1 MSRSPV
7 HAVITDL
14 DNTLYDWFEY
24 WYQSFRAMLDALVSE
39 SGIDEATLLPQ
50 IKAIHEKAGTSEYS
64 YLIQSIPA
72 LQQKHPGED
81 LGKLYD
87 NAVHAYRSKR
97 KETLKLY
104 PGVLH
109 TLQTLR
115 KQNIIT
121 VGYTD
126 SLAFHTSERVRRLGL
141 DGLLTHIYSP
151 PDHELPE
158 GITKEQLRQFDA
170 DFYAL
175 KKTIHR
181 HTPPSKSKPN
191 PEILR
196 QIMNE
201 IGVDPSHCIYIGDNL
216 FKDVTMAQSAG
227 VVDVY
232 ASYGTSHRGEE
243 KYDLLKKVT
252 HWPEEHVKAEREH
265 VFPTLTLKHS
275 FSEVLDWFNFGTPA
289 HLGQRVEIWK
299 TIVGVQKHF
308 NELELRIRKF
318 AILALGAIVSGA
330 GLAYNTHSKIGV
342 FWSEVPLASVLLF
355 VGVLA
360 WLSFWYMDRHW
371 YHRLLLGAVRQ
382 GMKIE
387 SELGPFLP
395 EITLTDAIKRESPH
409 SLLGCQIRSH
419 HRLDFF
425 YSFIACLLLVSGIA
439 LIDLR
444 AAILAFGTGV
454 ALFFAYL
461 ILFTE
466 PAKS

>member
-1 MSRSPV
+1 MSRPPV
-7 HAVITDL
+7 RAVITDL
-14 DNTLYDWFEY
+14 DNTLYDWFEC
-24 WYQSFRAMLDALVSE
+24 WYQSFRAMLDVLVAE
-39 SGIDEATLLPQ
+39 SGIDEETLLPQ
-50 IKAIHEKAGTSEYS
+50 IKAIHQKAGTSEYS

-72 LQQKHPGED
+72 LQEKHPGEN
-81 LGKLYD
+81 LAKLYD

-97 KETLKLY
+97 KESLKLY

-141 DGLLTHIYSP
+141 DGLITHLYSP

-158 GITKEQLRQFDA
+158 GVTKEQLRQYEA

-175 KKTIHR
+175 KRTIHR
-181 HTPPSKSKPN
+181 HTPPKKSKPN

-196 QIMNE
+196 QIMHE
-201 IGVDPSHCIYIGDNL
+201 IGVDPAHCIYIGDNL
-216 FKDVTMAQSAG
+216 FKDVSMAQAAG

-232 ASYGTSHRGEE
+232 ASYGTGHREE
-243 KYDLLKKVT
+243 EEYELLKKVT
-252 HWPEEHVKAEREH
+252 HWPEAHVKAEKEQ

-275 FSEVLDWFNFGTPA
+275 FSEILDWFNFGTPA
-289 HLGQRVEIWK
+289 HLEQRVEIWK
-299 TIVGVQKHF
+299 TIIDVQKHF
-308 NELELRIRKF
+308 NELELRIRNF
-318 AILALGAIVSGA
+318 AILALGAI
-330 GLAYNTHSKIGV
+330 
-342 FWSEVPLASVLLF
+342 
-355 VGVLA
+355 
-360 WLSFWYMDRHW
+360 
-371 YHRLLLGAVRQ
+371 LGAVRQ

-387 SELGPFLP
+387 NELGPFLP
-395 EITLTDAIKRESPH
+395 EITLTEAIKRESPH
-409 SLLGCQIRSH
+409 SLLGREIRSH

-425 YSFIACLLLVSGIA
+425 YSFIACLLILSGIA

-454 ALFFAYL
+454 ALFLAYL
-461 ILFTE
+461 ILFTQ